1 MSLGACTATKLNSAP
16 WFAALL
22 RFNLQPASYAHPSW
36 LPLWA
41 RELEAITPRVRN
53 ALSIELLCEHHL
65 DTVHDWDMHDRAGRL
80 FMIGPDVRDQLALV
94 IGIAFHRD
102 SLRQVV
108 LKPRL
113 NALRAV
119 LGDAL
124 DTLWLPVAEAVER
137 SPTAISIAWTPLDSS
152 SIRQTLIADGY
163 HQMLRLCDP
172 THRAVWGRAML
183 CMPRA
188 LASRKVPALGGAPAA
203 RLLDGIVTDIIPR
216 GASSWTWL
224 F

>member
-1 MSLGACTATKLNSAP
+1 MDACTATTLGSAP
-16 WFAALL
+16 WVAALL
-22 RFNLQPASYAHPSW
+22 RFNLQPASYVHPSW
-36 LPLWA
+36 LPIWA
-41 RELEAITPRVRN
+41 SKLEAITPGVRE

-65 DTVHDWDMHDRAGRL
+65 DALHDWDMHDRAGRL
-80 FMIGPDVRDQLALV
+80 FMMDPSVRDQLALV

-137 SPTAISIAWTPLDSS
+137 SPTSISIAWDPLDSS
-152 SIRQTLIADGY
+152 SLRQTLMADGY
-163 HQMLRLCDP
+163 CQMLRLCDP
-172 THRAVWGRAML
+172 TRRAVWGRAVL
-183 CMPRA
+183 CAPRA
-188 LASRKVPALGGAPAA
+188 LAAQHVSPLSGAPAA
-203 RLLDGIVTDIIPR
+203 RLLEGIVMDIIPR